1 MCQEISAMVIP
12 IGAHTKT
19 ALEVP
24 RWALGFYL
32 RHFAVVAGISLVPA
46 AQRFVAQL
54 TVLPEPAGIAL
65 ELLTMGTRLLLV
77 GVIVWLALAKET
89 TIGRLTS
96 GERWMRC
103 KAFHRTQW
111 PSVVIQLGLIGVAVL
126 VFDILPDR
134 FIAPLVPEDSQRI
147 YWAVLLGV
155 KNPTIIAFTLVW
167 IVGIFRQAMSYEP
180 GNAQQEDRFSE
191 GPALNA
197 K

>member
-1 MCQEISAMVIP
+1 MVIP
-12 IGAHTKT
+12 LGTHTRT

-32 RHFAVVAGISLVPA
+32 RHFAVVAGISLVPS

-54 TVLPEPAGIAL
+54 TVLPEPVGIAL
-65 ELLTMGTRLLLV
+65 EVLTMGARLLLV
-77 GVIVWLALAKET
+77 GVIVWLAFAKDT
-89 TIGRLTS
+89 TIS
-96 GERWMRC
+96 GLNSAERWMRC

-111 PSVVIQLGLIGVAVL
+111 PSLVIQLGLIGVAVL
-126 VFDILPDR
+126 VFDVLPDQ
-134 FIAPLVPEDSQRI
+134 FIAPLVPEDSRRI

-180 GNAQQEDRFSE
+180 GNAQQEDRVRE
-191 GPALNA
+191 APALNA